1 MKVSGESRTL
11 ANRNESVLILL
22 LCVAAAILVLIFSA
36 AFPFFSKLDEDLHF
50 DLGTQYCHARLPQS
64 FARLQ
69 EETLNWI
76 VPYASTEF
84 LFTADRFP
92 KGKFPSP
99 IWKQSWSQIEPV
111 IEVTRAAWSS
121 EVNFESSQPPLYYT
135 LASLW
140 WWIGKHVGLTG
151 LQSLYWIRFLNGL
164 LIALMVLL
172 GYVIARSI
180 APNRVELRLG
190 VPLLLAVFPQDVFF
204 GMDHEL
210 CSLCMFLYML

>member
-1 MKVSGESRTL
+1 MNSQSKPLTNRT
-11 ANRNESVLILL
+11 ECVLIAV
-22 LCVAAAILVLIFSA
+22 LCVVAAIRVFIFSA
-36 AFPFFSKLDEDLHF
+36 AFPFFSNVDEDLHF
-50 DLGTQYCHARLPQS
+50 DLITQYSHGDLPRR
-64 FARLQ
+64 FDTLK

-76 VPYASTEF
+76 VPYASPEF

-92 KGKFPSP
+92 EGKFPSP
-99 IWKQSWSQIEPV
+99 IWKQSWSQIEPE
-111 IEVTRAAWSS
+111 IAATRAAWSS

-180 APNRVELRLG
+180 APKRVELRLG
-190 VPLLLAVFPQDVFF
+190 VPLLLAFFPQNIFYAMNNDV
-204 GMDHEL
+204 L
-210 CSLCMFLYML
+210 